1 MDLQKFDDVSPIFV
15 VGHARSGTT
24 LLQMILN
31 NHSNIAIYGEIH
43 FFNPISDLK
52 NIVPNLD
59 SDKNIDVFFQ
69 LLTKIKTVQYL
80 PDYEIFF
87 NKVKRK
93 LKKNKTANYETF
105 YKYLLEEYGAVEKA
119 TRWGDKTTMNVR
131 YLKEL
136 LQIFPKA
143 KIIHI
148 IRNPKDVIA
157 SKIRVPWSPNSI
169 IINAFKWKIDVL
181 YGRKFAAEHEKS
193 YIEVRYEDLV
203 SSPEL
208 EIKRILSF
216 IDEPFENTILD
227 FFKKSQGYVRDE
239 PWKEGV
245 TNPIHL
251 KSVGK
256 GDKELSK
263 NQISLIEN
271 IIGETWFER
280 FNYQLSKSNA
290 SIIML
295 LTTALKDIK
304 DYINYKRNEKQ
315 EKSESDSI
323 EPNGRQVRKLFLEA
337 IINR

>member
-1 MDLQKFDDVSPIFV
+1 MNLQKFDDVSPVFV

-31 NHSNIAIYGEIH
+31 NHSNIAIYGEVH

-52 NIVPNLD
+52 SSVPNLD
-59 SDKNIDVFFQ
+59 SDENIDDFFQ
-69 LLTKIKTVQYL
+69 LLTKIKTVYYL
-80 PDYEIFF
+80 PNYEDLF
-87 NKVKRK
+87 NKVKTK
-93 LKKNKTANYETF
+93 LKKDKTANYETF
-105 YKYLLEEYGAVEKA
+105 YKYLLEEYGEIEQA

-131 YLKEL
+131 YLEEL

-148 IRNPKDVIA
+148 VRNPKDVIA

-181 YGRKFAAEHEKS
+181 YGRKFAANHKNS
-193 YIEVRYEDLV
+193 YTEIRYEDLV
-203 SSPEL
+203 SSPES
-208 EIKRILSF
+208 EIKRLLNF
-216 IDEPFENTILD
+216 IDEPFEDAILD
-227 FFKKSQGYVRDE
+227 FYKKSQEYVVGE

-245 TNPIHL
+245 TNPINL

-256 GDKELSK
+256 GDKELSR
-263 NQISLIEN
+263 NQISLIEQM
-271 IIGETWFER
+271 IGKTWFER

-295 LTTALKDIK
+295 LATALEDVK
-304 DYINYKRNEKQ
+304 DYINYKRNEKK
-315 EKSESDSI
+315 EKDESDSI
-323 EPNGRQVRKLFLEA
+323 NPNGRQVRKLFLNA
-337 IINR
+337 IIDR